1 MQTLASK
8 RRSGFGTNCFQC
20 DNELIAPERSEYRD
34 ERQIRHLWH
43 CSKCD
48 CYFVVISPAD
58 TKSIK
63 DIMTR
68 IEAVVAERHRAAAA
82 CRESSSGGAAPRHSP
97 YHVTPLVSLLTSM
110 TSSARL
116 PPRIADRVRHCG
128 PR

>member
-1 MQTLASK
+1 MQTVASK

-48 CYFVVISPAD
+48 CSFVVISPAD

-63 DIMTR
+63 DILTR
-68 IEAVVAERHRAAAA
+68 IEDIMTGAKFAA
-82 CRESSSGGAAPRHSP
+82 SHSRD
-97 YHVTPLVSLLTSM
+97 HGIDN
-110 TSSARL
+110 R
-116 PPRIADRVRHCG
+116 R
-128 PR
+128 